1 MIKNYNSSPRPIEPR
16 VTVHAQECNGNAE
29 KMVRRFIKKVKRE
42 GIMEEIRDRAHY
54 IKPTTVRAEA
64 RRNRERVI
72 QKVNNKR
79 NELFNVKPRSRPK
92 RRI

>member
-1 MIKNYNSSPRPIEPR
+1 MRKNYNLSTKPLEPC
-16 VTVHAQECNGNAE
+16 VTIRDHECNGNSE

-42 GIMEEIRDRAHY
+42 GIVEEFRERSHY
-54 IKPTTVRAEA
+54 IKPTTRRAEA

-79 NELFNVKPRSRPK
+79 NELFNLKDRSRPK
-92 RRI
+92 RRN